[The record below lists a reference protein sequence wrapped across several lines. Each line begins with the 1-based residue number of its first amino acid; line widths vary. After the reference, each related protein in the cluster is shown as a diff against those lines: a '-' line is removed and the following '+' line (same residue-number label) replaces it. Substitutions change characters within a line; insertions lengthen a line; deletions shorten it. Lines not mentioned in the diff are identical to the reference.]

1 MRVVTE
7 KGTADRVR
15 SGMVFLTVVL
25 CRSSANDLDLQ
36 MRRGRQSQPSGHGE
50 TVPVSLMAAFNT
62 QVHAVDQYHRYERS

>member
-15 SGMVFLTVVL
+15 SRWFSLTVVL

-36 MRRGRQSQPSGHGE
+36 MRRGRQSQPSEPWRGSTGLLDGGIS
-50 TVPVSLMAAFNT
+50 TR
-62 QVHAVDQYHRYERS
+62 RYMR